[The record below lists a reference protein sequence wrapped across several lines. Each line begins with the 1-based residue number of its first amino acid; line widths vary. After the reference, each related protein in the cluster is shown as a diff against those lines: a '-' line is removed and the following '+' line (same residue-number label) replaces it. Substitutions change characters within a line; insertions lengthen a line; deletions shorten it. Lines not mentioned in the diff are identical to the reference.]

1 MIVVGTKEELQE
13 AIKNK
18 VDSIRIEGPYA
29 GIVAQKIRSRKKVKK
44 VAIGVG
50 TLALVGG
57 VIAAPFTGGA
67 SLAGSAVGLTAM
79 GLTVGAVTLTT
90 TQLAMLLGV
99 GGSLLAY
106 SIHEKSILDTKQ
118 SIFRAGRNSP
128 PAVQPASRKVDPV

>member
-1 MIVVGTKEELQE
+1 MIVVRTKEELQE

-44 VAIGVG
+44 GAIGVG

-106 SIHEKSILDTKQ
+106 SIHEKYSLKLVKDKEGNV
-118 SIFRAGRNSP
+118 SVEMHPS
-128 PAVQPASRKVDPV
+128 K

>member
-50 TLALVGG
+50 TLALIGG

-67 SLAGSAVGLTAM
+67 SLAGSVAGATAM
-79 GLTVGAVTLTT
+79 GLTVGTITISTAE
-90 TQLAMLLGV
+90 LAMILGFA
-99 GGSLLAY
+99 AY
-106 SIHEKSILDTKQ
+106 AINKKYKIKIGKEDEYIEMT
-118 SIFRAGRNSP
+118 P
-128 PAVQPASRKVDPV
+128 PN

>member
-1 MIVVGTKEELQE
+1 MVVVRTKEELRE

-50 TLALVGG
+50 TLALIGG

-67 SLAGSAVGLTAM
+67 SLAGSVAGATAM
-79 GLTVGAVTLTT
+79 GLTVGTITISTAE
-90 TQLAMLLGV
+90 LAMILGFA
-99 GGSLLAY
+99 AY
-106 SIHEKSILDTKQ
+106 VINKKYKIKIGKEDEYIEMT
-118 SIFRAGRNSP
+118 P
-128 PAVQPASRKVDPV
+128 PN

>member
-1 MIVVGTKEELQE
+1 MVVVRTKEELQE
-13 AIKNK
+13 TIKNK

-79 GLTVGAVTLTT
+79 GLTVGAITITT
-90 TQLAMLLGV
+90 TQLAMLLGFGAFAIYKKYNIKIGV
-99 GGSLLAY
+99 GDKY
-106 SIHEKSILDTKQ
+106 VEM
-118 SIFRAGRNSP
+118 SP
-128 PAVQPASRKVDPV
+128 SK

>member
-1 MIVVGTKEELQE
+1 MVVVITKEELQE

-79 GLTVGAVTLTT
+79 GLTVGAITITT
-90 TQLAMLLGV
+90 TQLAMLLGFGAFAIYKKYNIKKGV
-99 GGSLLAY
+99 GDKY
-106 SIHEKSILDTKQ
+106 IEM
-118 SIFRAGRNSP
+118 SP
-128 PAVQPASRKVDPV
+128 SK

>member
-67 SLAGSAVGLTAM
+67 SLAGSVAGATAM
-79 GLTVGAVTLTT
+79 GLTVGTITISTAE
-90 TQLAMLLGV
+90 LAMILGFA
-99 GGSLLAY
+99 AY
-106 SIHEKSILDTKQ
+106 AINKKYKIKIGKEDEYIEMT
-118 SIFRAGRNSP
+118 P
-128 PAVQPASRKVDPV
+128 PN

>member
-79 GLTVGAVTLTT
+79 GLTVGAVTITT
-90 TQLAMLLGV
+90 TQLAMLLGFGAFAIYKKYNIKIGV
-99 GGSLLAY
+99 GDKY
-106 SIHEKSILDTKQ
+106 VEM
-118 SIFRAGRNSP
+118 SP
-128 PAVQPASRKVDPV
+128 SK

>member
-1 MIVVGTKEELQE
+1 MVVVRTKEELQE

-67 SLAGSAVGLTAM
+67 SLAGSVAGLTAM
-79 GLTVGAVTLTT
+79 GLTVGAITITT
-90 TQLAMLLGV
+90 TQLAMLLGFGAFAIYKKYNIKIGV
-99 GGSLLAY
+99 GDKYIEMSG
-106 SIHEKSILDTKQ
+106 HQ
-118 SIFRAGRNSP
+118 
-128 PAVQPASRKVDPV
+128 

>member
-1 MIVVGTKEELQE
+1 MVVVRTKEELQE

-79 GLTVGAVTLTT
+79 GLTVGAITITT
-90 TQLAMLLGV
+90 TQLAMLLGFGAFAIYKKYNITEV
-99 GGSLLAY
+99 SQVNKYQLAC
-106 SIHEKSILDTKQ
+106 L
-118 SIFRAGRNSP
+118 
-128 PAVQPASRKVDPV
+128 

>member
-1 MIVVGTKEELQE
+1 MVVVRTKEELQE

-50 TLALVGG
+50 TLALIGG

-67 SLAGSAVGLTAM
+67 SLAGSVAGATAM
-79 GLTVGAVTLTT
+79 GLTVGTITISTAE
-90 TQLAMLLGV
+90 LAMILGFA
-99 GGSLLAY
+99 AY
-106 SIHEKSILDTKQ
+106 VINKKYKIKIGKEDEYIEMT
-118 SIFRAGRNSP
+118 P
-128 PAVQPASRKVDPV
+128 PN

>member
-1 MIVVGTKEELQE
+1 MVVVRTKEELQE

-29 GIVAQKIRSRKKVKK
+29 GIVAQKIRSRKTVKK

-79 GLTVGAVTLTT
+79 GLTVGAITITT
-90 TQLAMLLGV
+90 TQLAML
-99 GGSLLAY
+99 
-106 SIHEKSILDTKQ
+106 H
-118 SIFRAGRNSP
+118 
-128 PAVQPASRKVDPV
+128 

>member
-1 MIVVGTKEELQE
+1 MVVVRTKEELQE

-50 TLALVGG
+50 TLALIGG

-67 SLAGSAVGLTAM
+67 SLAGSVAGATAM
-79 GLTVGAVTLTT
+79 GLTVGTITISTAE
-90 TQLAMLLGV
+90 LAMTLGFA
-99 GGSLLAY
+99 AY
-106 SIHEKSILDTKQ
+106 VINKKYKIKIGKEDEYIEMT
-118 SIFRAGRNSP
+118 P
-128 PAVQPASRKVDPV
+128 PN

>member
-1 MIVVGTKEELQE
+1 MVVVRTKEELQE

-67 SLAGSAVGLTAM
+67 SLAGSVAGATAM
-79 GLTVGAVTLTT
+79 GLTVGTITISTAE
-90 TQLAMLLGV
+90 LAMILGFA
-99 GGSLLAY
+99 AY
-106 SIHEKSILDTKQ
+106 VINKKYKIKIGKEDEYIEMT
-118 SIFRAGRNSP
+118 P
-128 PAVQPASRKVDPV
+128 PN

>member
-1 MIVVGTKEELQE
+1 MVVVRTKEELQE

-18 VDSIRIEGPYA
+18 VDSIRIEGLYA

-44 VAIGVG
+44 VSIGVG
-50 TLALVGG
+50 ALALVGG

-99 GGSLLAY
+99 GGSLFAY
-106 SIHEKSILDTKQ
+106 SIHEKYSLKLVKDKEGNVSVEMRPQ
-118 SIFRAGRNSP
+118 
-128 PAVQPASRKVDPV
+128 

>member
-1 MIVVGTKEELQE
+1 MVVVRTKEELQE
-13 AIKNK
+13 DIKNK

-79 GLTVGAVTLTT
+79 GLTVGAVTITT
-90 TQLAMLLGV
+90 TQLAMLLGFGAFAIYKKYNIKIGV
-99 GGSLLAY
+99 GDKY
-106 SIHEKSILDTKQ
+106 VEM
-118 SIFRAGRNSP
+118 SP
-128 PAVQPASRKVDPV
+128 SK